1 MRYIDEFRTILLYFP
16 SLVNQ
21 FRKNPYSLRYHSV
34 LYIGQRNRKNMK
46 KFLLAGILIPS
57 LLNAQRLHLNLFGGF
72 SNYSGDLQSKAFT
85 MDQSFAAF
93 GGGLQYDLTDHFSIL
108 GNLTDAKVGASDVY
122 NKPELKPR
130 NLSFQTKIYEANI
143 VGEYTLFDLSQK
155 RFSPYLFAG
164 LALYHFNPYTFDTSG
179 HKVYLQP
186 LSTEGEGLPQYP
198 GQKPYKLTQLAI
210 PFGGGI
216 KLRISDNVVLAYEIG
231 LRKLFTDY
239 LDDVSTMYVD
249 PAILL
254 AAKGPKAV
262 ELAYR
267 GNEIKGGNPNYPAV
281 GAKRGSSKYYDWYY
295 LSVIKICIGINS
307 MGTSYGRGPRGSL
320 DCPKKVI

>member
-1 MRYIDEFRTILLYFP
+1 
-16 SLVNQ
+16 
-21 FRKNPYSLRYHSV
+21 
-34 LYIGQRNRKNMK
+34 MK

-57 LLNAQRLHLNLFGGF
+57 LLNAQRLHINLFGGF

-210 PFGGGI
+210 PFGAGI

-267 GNEIKGGNPNYPAV
+267 GNEIKGGNPNYPPV
-281 GAKRGSSKYYDWYY
+281 GAKRGSPKYYDWYY